1 MPSLLRQTARSIR
14 HTYRK
19 GEWEREYLARR
30 PRFSNAVSQEIGDEM
45 AAHGMSSPFGTFI
58 YTTQNVGDEIQTV
71 AQLGFIP
78 DGQDVRAVNRD
89 HVAEYEGPRRT
100 FIMNGWFSHEW
111 WLWPPSDD
119 VAPIF
124 YSFHIARDA
133 LADPKHAA
141 YYRSQGPIGCRD
153 VSTVEK
159 LQRIGVD
166 AYFSGCCTLTLQN
179 PHPESER
186 GEQVV
191 IADAH
196 LSNSGEYPPPA
207 SDLLEKFVPE
217 EVRREATYVEHE
229 VKPRDATNYRGK
241 TQTAL
246 DRLDLYARAKL
257 VITSRLHVALPCLAL
272 GTPVVFLNRLWET
285 DPRFEGYRDIIP
297 GYGPDDD
304 EVNVDWD
311 RPVPKD
317 ISAFRDQVVGG
328 LAQKVREHVGLL

>member
-1 MPSLLRQTARSIR
+1 MRPDILNPLFAQTESLDGVSPKLKKPLEKLGLTRLRDLAYHLPERFVTRRSI
-14 HTYRK
+14 TDLDDA
-19 GEWEREYLARR
+19 GE
-30 PRFSNAVSQEIGDEM
+30 
-45 AAHGMSSPFGTFI
+45 
-58 YTTQNVGDEIQTV
+58 
-71 AQLGFIP
+71 
-78 DGQDVRAVNRD
+78 
-89 HVAEYEGPRRT
+89 
-100 FIMNGWFSHEW
+100 
-111 WLWPPSDD
+111 
-119 VAPIF
+119 
-124 YSFHIARDA
+124 
-133 LADPKHAA
+133 
-141 YYRSQGPIGCRD
+141 
-153 VSTVEK
+153 
-159 LQRIGVD
+159 
-166 AYFSGCCTLTLQN
+166 
-179 PHPESER
+179 

-229 VKPRDATNYRGK
+229 VEPRDATNYRGK

-311 RPVPKD
+311 RPGPKD